1 MLILTQARANELRVK
16 ASSIL
21 QRLRAGS

>member
-1 MLILTQARANELRVK
+1 MQILTQARANELRVK